1 MERKKFTALLLAFG
15 LLLFFGGV
23 SFAAKAAHAAKA
35 PKATKVSGEVTAVDA
50 NGMTLTLKEKAGKEV
65 TLHVTDKT
73 HIKKGKEEKKLA
85 DIKVGEKL
93 SASFQEVDGK
103 MEAKAIQLH

>member
-23 SFAAKAAHAAKA
+23 SYAAKAAQAAKA
-35 PKATKVSGEVTAVDA
+35 PKAMKVSGEVTTVDA
-50 NGMTLTLKEKAGKEV
+50 NAMTVTLKEKAGKEV
-65 TLHVTDKT
+65 TLHVTGET
-73 HIKKGKEEKKLA
+73 HIKKGKKEKKLA
-85 DIKVGEKL
+85 DIKAGEKL
-93 SASFQEVDGK
+93 SASFQEVGGK